1 MSRKLEDLISQ
12 YTCIKKQVFYLQIT
26 FIMKLFSRCTL
37 QSLDMIDLVIFIVK
51 CSEMF
56 VCPQKSF
63 DVLDSI
69 KKSLVA
75 DVPKIIL
82 HHISQP
88 MCCKTSSPASQINEN
103 TQEIIINLISSNSS
117 ELNNENHVVDCN
129 ENIVN
134 NIIKDKSTTVTIN
147 NTEHVSDHTEYMY
160 GQNETENILIQEQIG
175 LTTETECH
183 ITTDNIQ
190 HNTESLN
197 EDIVQTNSANILW
210 NWNGNTLQVYEA
222 ADTNILPCTTSKNTA
237 ETYRRV
243 STEDSDEFRIS
254 TEREISYSDND
265 AENEQNITNMEKQKN
280 KKKKTK
286 KKDKKE
292 LLSHTNHTRKI
303 KWTESA
309 KRVVLDAFGYY
320 LEKKDAK
327 LQGSEIAKLI
337 KKHRDILG
345 NRTVPTIRT
354 WLHNQKRDKFKI

>member
-243 STEDSDEFRIS
+243 STEDYIYNDTNSQNNSLKNVNDKDSSYIPSNNLSDESIIQTQINQTRLEIRKDVSTKDTNGCSLNVFSSSDIS
-254 TEREISYSDND
+254 TLNGSGKCAQNNAETLALYLMNETFYLNISDF
-265 AENEQNITNMEKQKN
+265 IF
-280 KKKKTK
+280 
-286 KKDKKE
+286 DK
-292 LLSHTNHTRKI
+292 
-303 KWTESA
+303 
-309 KRVVLDAFGYY
+309 
-320 LEKKDAK
+320 
-327 LQGSEIAKLI
+327 
-337 KKHRDILG
+337 
-345 NRTVPTIRT
+345 
-354 WLHNQKRDKFKI
+354 